1 MANTMKHS
9 ATMQRSTSFI
19 RLRKAGGSLGIVLLL
34 LAFAPQQGGAQAL
47 TVTHIRPESDTDTR
61 NQYFIR
67 LLDLALS
74 KTEGAYTLV
83 ASPTKMQQG
92 RALVQLEKGTGI
104 DVVWTMTS
112 ASREQVLRPIRVP
125 LLKGLIGT
133 RLLLINK
140 EDKAKFERIKTSAQL
155 QALNAGQG
163 HDWPDTE
170 ILKHNGY
177 AVVES
182 ASYDALFRMLQKHRI
197 DYFPRSV
204 EEIWAEAEQHAD
216 KGLVVEESI
225 VIQYTTCVFFF
236 VNKNNHVLA
245 RRLEEGLQRTL
256 ADGSFDKLYSE
267 RFNEII
273 ERAHLNDRIRF
284 DLENP
289 LLSPEASVDHQ

>member
-1 MANTMKHS
+1 MANTMKHN
-9 ATMQRSTSFI
+9 ATMRRSTSFI
-19 RLRKAGGSLGIVLLL
+19 RRRKAGVSLGIVLLL
-34 LAFAPQQGGAQAL
+34 LAFVPQGVGAQAL

-83 ASPTKMQQG
+83 VSPTKMQQG
-92 RALVQLEKGTGI
+92 RALVQLEKGIGI

-112 ASREQVLRPIRVP
+112 ASREQVLRPIRIP

-140 EDKAKFERIKTSAQL
+140 EDQAKFERIKTSAQL

-204 EEIWAEAEQHAD
+204 EEIWAEAEQHAG

-225 VIQYTTCVFFF
+225 AIQYTACIFFF

-245 RRLEEGLQRTL
+245 RRLKEGLQRTL
-256 ADGSFDKLYSE
+256 ADRSFDKLYSE

-289 LLSPEASVDHQ
+289 LLPPEGPVDHQ